1 MLNLLDQRKIKENW
15 ETYKLQLKATF
26 EATEG
31 GNVFADGS
39 SENYLQG
46 IFGRLMNPFNQTMHL
61 WIDGEEDYLLLTHI
75 QTCEFTARKTL
86 VIFAVTRTSDDI
98 DKESIAK
105 RWIDGYSVIA
115 KHAKENECAGIIGY
129 TDLEYFIEIVK
140 EISASVNQQ
149 IITRYQYYTPL

>member
-1 MLNLLDQRKIKENW
+1 MLNLLDQGKIKENW
-15 ETYKLQLKATF
+15 ESTYMQQLEETF

-39 SENYLQG
+39 SENYLKG
-46 IFGRLMNPFNQTMHL
+46 IYSRLMNPFNQTMHL

-86 VIFAVTRTSDDI
+86 VLFAVTRTNDV
-98 DKESIAK
+98 DKETIAK
-105 RWIDGYSVIA
+105 RWMDGYFVIA
-115 KHAKENECAGIIGY
+115 KHAKENQCVGIIGY

-140 EISASVNQQ
+140 EISASVNQP